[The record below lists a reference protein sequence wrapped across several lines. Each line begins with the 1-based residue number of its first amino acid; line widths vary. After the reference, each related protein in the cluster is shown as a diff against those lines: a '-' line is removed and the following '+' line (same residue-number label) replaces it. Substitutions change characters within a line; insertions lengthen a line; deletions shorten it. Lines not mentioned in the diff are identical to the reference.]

1 MAMEPDGRRVPGEGR
16 VVLITGGTGDLGQ
29 WVVEAFLAQGDRV
42 HVPVFASAE
51 AEGLRERLGDRAGE
65 VRFHMEAD
73 LTRPESVTEVFEA
86 VEATGDGPPV
96 VLLNLAGG
104 FTMAPVEETEPD
116 AWDRMWRMNATT
128 AFLCSR
134 QAFPGMRAAGWGRI
148 VNVSAFPALELG
160 SPGLSAYGASKAAV
174 LNLTRT
180 LAQEGV
186 EDGITV
192 NAVLPSII
200 DTPGNRRTMP
210 DQDRSRWLAP
220 PEIAGVLRF
229 LASEEARIV
238 NGSALTLTLG

>member
-1 MAMEPDGRRVPGEGR
+1 M
-16 VVLITGGTGDLGQ
+16 VLITGGTGDLGQ

-42 HVPVFASAE
+42 HVPVFAPGE
-51 AEGLRERLGDRAGE
+51 AEGLRERLGDRAHR

-73 LTRPESVTEVFEA
+73 LTRPESVRGVFEA
-86 VEATGDGPPV
+86 VEAEGEGPPL

-104 FTMAPVEETEPD
+104 FTMAPLEETEPH

-128 AFLCSR
+128 AFLCAR
-134 QAFPGMRAAGWGRI
+134 QGFPGMREAGWGRI

-160 SPGLSAYGASKAAV
+160 SPGLSAYGAAKAAV

-180 LAQEGV
+180 LAREGV

-200 DTPGNRRTMP
+200 DTPGNRSSMP
-210 DQDRSRWLAP
+210 DQDRSTWLDP
-220 PEIAGVLRF
+220 SEIAGVFRF